1 MSIASFLGCLF
12 VKICKP
18 FSYCIREWQKTKFES
33 CGRDVY
39 IGQRCI
45 FTAENISVGN
55 DVYIGSNACMQ
66 SVHGRIIIGNHVMFG
81 PGVHIHGG
89 NHKIRELGHLL
100 KHTPEKLAREDGE
113 VVVEDDCWVGANTII
128 LAGVRIGTGS
138 VIGAGAVVTKDIPPY
153 SIYTGIPDSKLRN
166 RFTEEELREHLKL
179 LEKSK

>member
-1 MSIASFLGCLF
+1 MSIAAFFGGVFLK
-12 VKICKP
+12 VYKP
-18 FSYCIREWQKTKFES
+18 FSYCIREWQKSKFER
-33 CGRDVY
+33 CGSNVY

-45 FTAENISVGN
+45 FTPENIIVGN

-66 SVHGRIIIGNHVMFG
+66 STNGKIVIGNHVMFG

-89 NHKIRELGHLL
+89 NHKIHELGYLL
-100 KHTPEKLAREDGE
+100 KNTPEKQGKEDGE
-113 VVVEDDCWVGANTII
+113 VVIEDDCWVGANAII

-138 VIGAGAVVTKDIPPY
+138 IIGAGAVVTKDVPPY

-166 RFTEEELREHLKL
+166 RFTEAELKNHLKL